1 MYKRVY
7 LKYINTIFLF
17 IVLLLVSL
25 VMGLVNPEQFST
37 LYSIRSLLFQMP
49 ELGMLTLAMLIPV
62 ITGGINLSIIAT
74 ANLTGILVAI
84 FFRSFNFDKMA
95 SSEAIIIFIIG
106 IILAILFSIICGLLH
121 GFLIGSL
128 KIHPVLATLGTMIFF
143 SGISLL
149 ITQGKA
155 IKGFPS
161 QMYYLGSGLI
171 FGVPI
176 SFILFIFCCISVS
189 FILKKTAFGL
199 SMYMFG
205 LNPIATK
212 FSGLNNKIIIYK
224 TYIISGILSGLT
236 SLIMISRFN
245 SAKADYGE
253 SYLLVTIL
261 ILVLAGVSITGGYGN
276 VIDVLIAI
284 VILNIISIGFNLAN
298 INIFLTRSV
307 WGLLLVVMLFI
318 RRFVDFKTHY

>member
-7 LKYINTIFLF
+7 LKYKNTLFLF

-25 VMGLVNPEQFST
+25 VMGIVNPQQFST
-37 LYSIRSLLFQMP
+37 LHSIQSLLFQMP
-49 ELGMLTLAMLIPV
+49 ELGILTLAMMVTVL
-62 ITGGINLSIIAT
+62 TGGINLSIIAT
-74 ANLTGILVAI
+74 ANLTGIIVAV
-84 FFRSFNFDKMA
+84 FFRSFDFDKMA
-95 SSEAIIIFIIG
+95 SSEVITIFIIG
-106 IILAILFSIICGLLH
+106 IILTILFSIICGLLH

-128 KIHPVLATLGTMIFF
+128 KIHPVLATLGTMIFL

-161 QMYYLGSGLI
+161 QMYYLGSGVM

-176 SFILFIFCCISVS
+176 SFIIFIFCCIFVS
-189 FILKKTAFGL
+189 FILKKTALGL
-199 SMYMFG
+199 SMYMLG

-224 TYIISGILSGLT
+224 TYIMSGILSGVA
-236 SLIMISRFN
+236 SLVMISRFN
-245 SAKADYGE
+245 SAKANYGE

-261 ILVLAGVSITGGYGN
+261 ILVIGGVSINGGFGN
-276 VIDVLIAI
+276 AIDVLFAIAI
-284 VILNIISIGFNLAN
+284 LNVISIGFNLAN
-298 INIFLTRSV
+298 INIFLTKSV
-307 WGLLLVVMLFI
+307 WGLLLIVMLLV
-318 RRFVDFKTHY
+318 RRFNDSGKHY